1 MSAESPGK
9 PPISIVLQGPQ
20 GNLAPPEEVR
30 IRRLQA
36 RPLGRRRVRMEIDLT
51 PFQMRP
57 DVRVWVTDAQGRE
70 VGRMDIVH
78 VMTPHI
84 ALTLHLRGPEPQG
97 EYTLTAAVL
106 YPPPEYRHLRQDD
119 PRAKAEAVPQQA
131 IPMVEVHR
139 TAIQFTLPPA
149 SSTAHG

>member
-1 MSAESPGK
+1 MAVEKK
-9 PPISIVLQGPQ
+9 PQPSVPIVFQGPQ
-20 GNLAPPEEVR
+20 QNLAPPEEVR
-30 IRRLQA
+30 IRRLRA
-36 RPLGRRRVRMEIDLT
+36 RPLGGKRVRMEIDLT

-57 DVRVWVTDAQGRE
+57 DVSVQVTDEEGRE

-84 ALTLHLRGPEPQG
+84 ALTLHLRDPEPKG
-97 EYTLTAAVL
+97 EYTLTATVR
-106 YPPPEYRHLRQDD
+106 YPTPEYRYLRQDD

-139 TAIQFTLPPA
+139 MAIQFTLPPA
-149 SSTAHG
+149 SSTHG